1 MESVLQYFYHRNVKS
16 RLQRD
21 IKYVMNEHKTD
32 RYNYKK
38 ASDLLDDLQNIEQS
52 LQIPS
57 IYNIV
62 VKIGNIMGYI
72 RTIKSAVKNYESSIM
87 MYTQNNRENLKID
100 NENDFME
107 ETRSALKNFENI
119 KNASPDEVTY
129 FKVSNYFYIYDWR
142 FVRELI
148 FFISK
153 SQLQIRKGLS
163 QILSIAAE
171 GRLHHLPVR
180 DYASANNFPYRK
192 MRSNRC

>member
-32 RYNYKK
+32 RYSYKK

-72 RTIKSAVKNYESSIM
+72 RTIKSAVKNYESNMM
-87 MYTQNNRENLKID
+87 MYTQNK
-100 NENDFME
+100 NENVNVGD
-107 ETRSALKNFENI
+107 ETELMGETLAALKNFENI
-119 KNASPDEVTY
+119 KNTSPDEVTY
-129 FKVSNYFYIYDWR
+129 FKVSNF
-142 FVRELI
+142 LI
-148 FFISK
+148 IVKRWKLKSDITKRIISTT
-153 SQLQIRKGLS
+153 
-163 QILSIAAE
+163 
-171 GRLHHLPVR
+171 
-180 DYASANNFPYRK
+180 
-192 MRSNRC
+192 SNRCRKTCTPLACMS

>member
-72 RTIKSAVKNYESSIM
+72 RTIKSAVKNYESSTM
-87 MYTQNNRENLKID
+87 MYTQSNRENLKIGD
-100 NENDFME
+100 EENEWME
-107 ETRSALKNFENI
+107 ETRLALKSFESV
-119 KNASPDEVTY
+119 KNTSPDEVTY
-129 FKVSNYFYIYDWR
+129 FKVTITLKKFSKI
-142 FVRELI
+142 I
-148 FFISK
+148 FFLVMS
-153 SQLQIRKGLS
+153 LKGLP
-163 QILSIAAE
+163 QIFSIAAE
-171 GRLHHLPVR
+171 GCVHNLSVR
-180 DYASANNFPYRK
+180 YHASANHFPYRE
-192 MRSNRC
+192 MRSNRCK